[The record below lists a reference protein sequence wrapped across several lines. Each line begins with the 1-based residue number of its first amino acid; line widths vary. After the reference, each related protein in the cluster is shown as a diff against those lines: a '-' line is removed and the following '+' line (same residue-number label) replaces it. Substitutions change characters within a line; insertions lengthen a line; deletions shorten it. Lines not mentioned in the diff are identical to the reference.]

1 MFGSA
6 VLAFIHHLAA
16 FTLFAS
22 ILFQHLTFKR
32 DISVASAKRLL
43 IVDTLYGLSAL
54 IVLAVGFIRVLYFE
68 KGPEFYGH
76 NAFYWVKIGAFVIAG
91 LLSIYPTLTFFSWRA
106 PLKQNILP
114 PLMRTKFNTITWM
127 LRGQMLCLLII
138 LFAAAMMAR
147 GIGMME

>member
-1 MFGSA
+1 MTGSV

-22 ILFQHLTFKR
+22 ILFEHLTFKR
-32 DISVASAKRLL
+32 DITVAGAKRLL
-43 IVDTLYGLSAL
+43 TVDTLYGLSAL
-54 IVLAVGFIRVLYFE
+54 SVIAAGLSRAIWFE
-68 KGPEFYGH
+68 KGWEFYSH
-76 NAFYWVKIGAFVIAG
+76 NAFFWIKLGAFVVAG

-114 PLMRTKFNTITWM
+114 PLMRGKFNNITWM

-138 LFAAAMMAR
+138 LFAATMMAR
-147 GIGMME
+147 GIGMIY